1 MRRYF
6 LYKITNLITNKIYI
20 GKTYSIK
27 RRWNDHKSTAKNKD
41 KSYSYLHRSMN
52 KYGFENFSII
62 EIAKFES
69 EQEALK
75 QEIALIERYKSNDR
89 NIGYNITI
97 GGDGA
102 CGYKHT
108 ELSKKKMSLSKQGKF
123 IKDNNPFYGKK
134 HSNESKL
141 KISNHQKTIRS
152 LNKER
157 YDLLNNKQCPI
168 NTEQCINI
176 QKCYLTTNYSLE
188 QLAKDFATTIS
199 TISKIL
205 HGTYMSIRKQSIISE
220 NDFQKIKAIRKLKQS
235 LNAKKFSFEEESEIM
250 NDYNNNISLNEIMNK
265 WHCSFPTLNKIIKSN
280 KAQN

>member
-6 LYKITNLITNKIYI
+6 LYKITNLITSKIYI

-41 KSYSYLHRSMN
+41 KNYSYLHSSMN

-62 EIAKFES
+62 EIARFES
-69 EQEALK
+69 EQEALE
-75 QEIALIERYKSNDR
+75 QEIVLIQEYKSNDR

-108 ELSKKKMSLSKQGKF
+108 ELSKKKMSLKRQGKF
-123 IKDNNPFYGKK
+123 IKENNPFYGKT

-141 KISNHQKTIRS
+141 KISEYQKSIQS
-152 LNKER
+152 LNKEK
-157 YDLLNNKQCPI
+157 YDSLNKRQCSI
-168 NTEQCINI
+168 NTEQCIII
-176 QKCYLTTNYSLE
+176 QQYYLTTNYSLE
-188 QLAKDFATTIS
+188 QLAKDFNTTIS

-205 HGTYMSIRKQSIISE
+205 HGTYMSIRQNSILSE
-220 NDFQKIKAIRKLKQS
+220 NDFQKIKAIRKIKQS
-235 LNAKKFSFEEESEIM
+235 FNAKKFKVEEENNII
-250 NDYNNNISLNEIMNK
+250 NDYYHNNISFNEILIK
-265 WHCSFPTLNKIIKSN
+265 YQCSPPTLNKIIN